1 MFVRSVTNFK
11 SACEQSDYISKV
23 AGIVNR
29 GGVTSPNR
37 NKEETVQEGPVYYH
51 SSSISTFLQGKQV
64 SSSHHSVFT
73 LGKTGLC
80 CALLFFGTRSSHTPS
95 PGLILMRKNSRGR
108 WKSHFEEKALKG
120 GIQVL
125 EGTV

>member
-1 MFVRSVTNFK
+1 MTNFE

-37 NKEETVQEGPVYYH
+37 NKEETVQEGTIYYR

-64 SSSHHSVFT
+64 SSSRHSVLT
-73 LGKTGLC
+73 
-80 CALLFFGTRSSHTPS
+80 
-95 PGLILMRKNSRGR
+95 
-108 WKSHFEEKALKG
+108 
-120 GIQVL
+120 
-125 EGTV
+125 